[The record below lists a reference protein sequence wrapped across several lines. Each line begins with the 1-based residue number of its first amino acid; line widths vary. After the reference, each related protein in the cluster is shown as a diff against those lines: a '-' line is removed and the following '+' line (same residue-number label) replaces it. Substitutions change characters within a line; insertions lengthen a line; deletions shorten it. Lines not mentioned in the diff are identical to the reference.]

1 MNSEQGLRENSC
13 GWIQNARTTAVLIK
27 TCAQITQTTKKI
39 NTKNHPMKSGKI
51 IRFHDIIS
59 LTGILGCPIA

>member
-13 GWIQNARTTAVLIK
+13 GWLLNARTTAVLIK
-27 TCAQITQTTKKI
+27 TFVQTTQSTKKI

-51 IRFHDIIS
+51 IRFHEIIS
-59 LTGILGCPIA
+59 IVGILGCPIA